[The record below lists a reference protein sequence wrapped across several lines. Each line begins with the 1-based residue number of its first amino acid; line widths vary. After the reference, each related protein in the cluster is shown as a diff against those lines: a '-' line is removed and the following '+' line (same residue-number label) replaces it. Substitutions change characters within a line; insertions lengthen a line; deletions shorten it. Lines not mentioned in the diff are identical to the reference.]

1 MGSLVPAAVAGI
13 LAAVLHTAV
22 PLSGTIR
29 SADGK
34 PVSGATVIVY
44 QGREIRTAT
53 SDASGGYSFAD
64 VALPTTVEVSARGF
78 APEVRSV
85 EQSPADFTLTPAS
98 VRESI
103 IVLGSTSAAASNW
116 RDADTGQTTLSREDL
131 ERQPAVTPDESL
143 RVISGFSLFRRSTA
157 RASNPTTHG
166 VTMRGLSASGASRG
180 LILLDGIPLNEG
192 FGGWVTWTRVPPAA
206 LGGVDVSRGAEGD
219 VFGSDALGGVIE
231 LQSRFEGQKF
241 FSVAGEGGSGGL
253 GSADFAGGL
262 RRKGWSVFGSAGWF
276 TNDGEIPV
284 EPESRGAVDRPASA
298 DWTNALGRVE
308 RGWGESQ
315 LRVSAWGSSEE
326 RGNGTEQQWNK
337 MSGGTVAASFLTY
350 VKSTSVAARFSTG
363 PNDFDQSFTAVAA
376 GRATETLTSIQYV
389 DLWMTRAVVEVGQG
403 IPLGYVVGRAVF
415 SRASSDFK
423 VETPALT
430 TTRPLRDDSDAISLQ
445 AGFRPGGRFTV
456 GAGVRHEWRA
466 APEET
471 DGREGATVGHASGS
485 WRVSDPVTVRGMFA
499 TSHRWP
505 TLNELA
511 RDFRVGN
518 VLTTANPDLLPE
530 RARSGDLGV
539 TFQRPKG
546 SVSVTGFWS
555 VVDDAIASV
564 TISTGATITRQ
575 RQNAGDAHASGVEIE
590 AEARTSTHYR
600 LRASMVF
607 MNATFQDAADPALE
621 GKRLPQVPKTT
632 VSVGGDVFLPAGITA
647 TAFLRFTGE
656 QYDDDRNQFLLANA
670 TQVDLRIAGGLG
682 PVRRLG
688 WHFVM
693 ENVGDARIEVGRTP
707 LVTLAPG
714 RVVRAGLGWKF

>member
-1 MGSLVPAAVAGI
+1 MGSVLPAAVAGI
-13 LAAVLHTAV
+13 LAALLHTAV

-34 PVSGATVIVY
+34 PVAGATVIVY

-53 SDASGGYSFAD
+53 TDASGAYSFAD

-98 VRESI
+98 VRES
-103 IVLGSTSAAASNW
+103 VVVTAQKDSTPVW
-116 RDADTGQTTLSREDL
+116 RDGTTGQTRLSQEDL

-143 RVISGFSLFRRSTA
+143 RVVSGFSLFRRSTA

-180 LILLDGIPLNEG
+180 LVMLDGIPLNEG
-192 FGGWVTWTRVPPAA
+192 FGGWVTWTRVPPDAIA
-206 LGGVDVSRGAEGD
+206 GVEVGRGAEGD
-219 VFGSDALGGVIE
+219 VFGSDALGGVIA
-231 LQSRFEGQKF
+231 LRSRSGAPDA
-241 FSVAGEGGSGGL
+241 FSVSGEGGSNGL
-253 GSADFAGGL
+253 GAADVAGGL
-262 RRKGWSVFGSAGWF
+262 RRGNWSFFGAAGWF

-284 EPESRGAVDRPASA
+284 EPASRGPVDRPASA
-298 DWTNALGRVE
+298 DWTNALGRVD
-308 RGWGESQ
+308 GAWGNRRLS
-315 LRVSAWGSSEE
+315 VSAWGSAEE
-326 RGNGTEQQWNK
+326 RGNGTELQWNK
-337 MSGGTVAASFLTY
+337 MSGSTVAASFDTL
-350 VKSTSVAARFSTG
+350 VKSTSIAARVSTG

-376 GRATETLTSIQYV
+376 GRATETVTSIQYI
-389 DLWMTRAVVEVGQG
+389 DLNMTRAVVEVGHG
-403 IPLGYVVGRAVF
+403 IPMGYLVGRGVF
-415 SRASSDFK
+415 SRASSDFQ
-423 VETPALT
+423 VDTPTAS
-430 TTRPLRDDSDAISLQ
+430 TTRPLRDDSDALSVQ
-445 AGFRPGGRFTV
+445 AGFRPSSRFTL
-456 GAGVRHEWRA
+456 GAGIRREWRA
-466 APEET
+466 SPEET
-471 DGREGATVGHASGS
+471 DDREGATVGHASAS
-485 WRVSDPVTVRGMFA
+485 WLFHESVIARGTFA

-564 TISTGATITRQ
+564 TISTGATIIRQ

-590 AEARTSTHYR
+590 AEARTSDRFR
-600 LRASMVF
+600 LRGSLVF
-607 MNATFQDAADPALE
+607 MNATFQDAADPALD

-632 VSVGGDVFLPAGITA
+632 VSVGGDIFLPASTTA
-647 TAFLRFTGE
+647 TIFVRFTGE
-656 QYDDDRNQFLLANA
+656 QYDDDRNQFLLADA
-670 TQVDLRIAGGLG
+670 TQVDMRIAGGFG
-682 PVRRLG
+682 PIRRLG

>member
-1 MGSLVPAAVAGI
+1 MGSLVPAVAGI

-53 SDASGGYSFAD
+53 TDASGAYSFAD
-64 VALPTTVEVSARGF
+64 VVLPSTVEVSAPGF
-78 APEVRSV
+78 APALRDV

-103 IVLGSTSAAASNW
+103 IVTAKTDSSPVW
-116 RDADTGQTTLSREDL
+116 RDATTGQTRFSQEDL
-131 ERQPAVTPDESL
+131 ERQPAITPDESL

-180 LILLDGIPLNEG
+180 LVMLDGIPLNEG
-192 FGGWVTWTRVPPAA
+192 FGGWVTWTRVPPEAIS
-206 LGGVDVSRGAEGD
+206 GVDVGRGAEGD
-219 VFGSDALGGVIE
+219 VFGSDALGGVIA
-231 LQSRFEGQKF
+231 LKSRSGGPDT
-241 FSVAGEGGSGGL
+241 FSVMGEAGSNGL
-253 GSADFAGGL
+253 GSADVAGGL
-262 RRKGWSVFGSAGWF
+262 RRGRWSMFGAAGWF

-284 EPESRGAVDRPASA
+284 EPASRGAVDRPASA
-298 DWTNALGRVE
+298 DWTNVLGRVDAAWDN
-308 RGWGESQ
+308 RRLSF
-315 LRVSAWGSSEE
+315 SAWGSSEE

-337 MSGGTVAASFLTY
+337 MSGGTFAASFDTM
-350 VKSTSVAARFSTG
+350 VKSTSIAARFSTG

-376 GRATETLTSIQYV
+376 GRATETITSVQYI
-389 DLWMTRAVVEVGQG
+389 DLSMTRAVVEVGRG
-403 IPLGYVVGRAVF
+403 IPTGYVVGRGVF
-415 SRASSDFK
+415 SRASSDFQ
-423 VETPALT
+423 VDTPPSS
-430 TTRPLRDDSDAISLQ
+430 TTRALRDDSDAISLQ
-445 AGFRPGGRFTV
+445 AGFRPASRLTV

-466 APEET
+466 SPEES
-471 DGREGATVGHASGS
+471 DEREGATVGHVSASWMLHES
-485 WRVSDPVTVRGMFA
+485 VVARGTFA

-518 VLTTANPDLLPE
+518 VLTTANPDLRPE

-539 TFQRPKG
+539 SWQQPKS

-564 TISTGATITRQ
+564 TQSTGATIVRQ

-590 AEARTSTHYR
+590 AEARTSTYYR

-632 VSVGGDVFLPAGITA
+632 VSVGGDVFLPWSITA
-647 TAFLRFTGE
+647 TGFVRFTGE
-656 QYDDDRNQFLLANA
+656 QYDDDRNQFLLADA
-670 TQVDLRIAGGLG
+670 TQIDLRIAGGFG
-682 PVRRLG
+682 PVKRLG

-693 ENVGDARIEVGRTP
+693 ENAADARIEVGRTP

>member
-1 MGSLVPAAVAGI
+1 MGSAVPAAVAGI
-13 LAAVLHTAV
+13 LAAVLHTAA

-34 PVSGATVIVY
+34 PVAGATVIVY
-44 QGREIRTAT
+44 QGLEIRTAT
-53 SDASGGYSFAD
+53 SSASGEYAFAD
-64 VALPTTVEVSARGF
+64 VALPASVEVSAPGF
-78 APEVRSV
+78 APEVRQV
-85 EQSPADFTLTPAS
+85 DRSPADFTLTPAS
-98 VRESI
+98 VRES
-103 IVLGSTSAAASNW
+103 VVVTARADSTPVW
-116 RDADTGQTTLSREDL
+116 RDGTTGQTRLSQEDL

-180 LILLDGIPLNEG
+180 LVMLDGIPLNEG
-192 FGGWVTWTRVPPAA
+192 FGGWVTWTRVPPEAIA
-206 LGGVDVSRGAEGD
+206 GVDVGRGAEGD
-219 VFGSDALGGVIE
+219 VFGSDALGGVIA
-231 LQSRFEGQKF
+231 LKSRTGGPDA
-241 FSVAGEGGSGGL
+241 FSVTGEAGSNGL

-262 RRKGWSVFGSAGWF
+262 RRGNWSMFGAAGWF

-284 EPESRGAVDRPASA
+284 EPDSRGPVDRPASA
-298 DWTNALGRVE
+298 DWTNVLGRVDGAWDN
-308 RGWGESQ
+308 RRLS
-315 LRVSAWGSSEE
+315 VSAWGSSEE

-337 MSGGTVAASFLTY
+337 MSGSTFAASFDTV
-350 VKSTSVAARFSTG
+350 VKSTSIAARVSTG

-376 GRATETLTSIQYV
+376 GRATETLTSVQYI
-389 DLWMTRAVVEVGQG
+389 DLSMTRAVVEVGRG
-403 IPLGYVVGRAVF
+403 IPMGYVVGRGVF

-423 VETPALT
+423 VETPAAT
-430 TTRPLRDDSDAISLQ
+430 TTRPLRDDSDAVSLQ
-445 AGFRPGGRFTV
+445 AGFRPASRVTV
-456 GAGVRHEWRA
+456 GAGIRHEWRA
-466 APEET
+466 SPEES
-471 DGREGATVGHASGS
+471 DEREGATVGHVSGS
-485 WRVSDPVTVRGMFA
+485 WMLHESVIARGTFA

-505 TLNELA
+505 TLNELV

-518 VLTTANPDLLPE
+518 VLTTANAALLPE
-530 RARSGDLGV
+530 RARSGDVGV
-539 TFQRPKG
+539 TFQRSKG
-546 SVSVTGFWS
+546 SVSVAGFWT

-564 TISTGATITRQ
+564 TLSTGATIVRQ
-575 RQNAGDAHASGVEIE
+575 RQNAGDAHASGVEIDGD
-590 AEARTSTHYR
+590 ARVSTHLR
-600 LRASMVF
+600 LRGSAVF

-632 VSVGGDVFLPAGITA
+632 VSVGGDVFLPWSITA

-670 TQVDLRIAGGLG
+670 TQLDLRIAGGFG
-682 PVRRLG
+682 SQVRRLG

-693 ENVGDARIEVGRTP
+693 ENASDARIEVGRTP